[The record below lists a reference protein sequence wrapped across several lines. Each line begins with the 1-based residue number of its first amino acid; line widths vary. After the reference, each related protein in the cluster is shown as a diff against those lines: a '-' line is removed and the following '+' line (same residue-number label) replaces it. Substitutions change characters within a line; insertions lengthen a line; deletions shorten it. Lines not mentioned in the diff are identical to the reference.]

1 MSFDLSNWY
10 VFSMYIY
17 NIHPLRGDVIRQFV
31 GKQFCDAPPTARR
44 RMDETVTRLFAAA
57 GLGSG
62 DSGPIADCGYQYRYS
77 LNIRFNEGGGSGRC
91 FFPLR

>member
-1 MSFDLSNWY
+1 
-10 VFSMYIY
+10 
-17 NIHPLRGDVIRQFV
+17 
-31 GKQFCDAPPTARR
+31 
-44 RMDETVTRLFAAA
+44 MDETVTRLFAAA

-62 DSGPIADCGYQYRYS
+62 GSGPIADCGYQYRYS